1 MKKLLLSLILFTSLP
16 IFANDG
22 LNYDIKYRVQKIGNE
37 LVKYDSEKSNKII
50 KIGLQTVAYNS
61 TGK

>member
-50 KIGLQTVAYNS
+50 N
-61 TGK
+61 